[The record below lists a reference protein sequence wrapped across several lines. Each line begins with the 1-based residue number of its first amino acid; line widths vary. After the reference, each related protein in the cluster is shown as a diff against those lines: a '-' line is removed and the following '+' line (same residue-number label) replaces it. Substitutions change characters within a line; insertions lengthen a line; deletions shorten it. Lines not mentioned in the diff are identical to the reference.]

1 MWGESVSILSA
12 AQSNDRLATLI
23 AMRDKLA
30 GDMDDAPPAVVAQ
43 IAARLQ
49 LVLADIAGLPVVG
62 KVSKVDELDQRR
74 KDRLAE
80 AASAQSAK
88 GKARKRPGA

>member
-1 MWGESVSILSA
+1 MSILSA

-49 LVLADIAGLPVVG
+49 LVLTDIAGLPVVG
-62 KVSKVDELDQRR
+62 KVSKLDELEQRR
-74 KDRLAE
+74 KDRLAA
-80 AASAQSAK
+80 AASVEPAPR
-88 GKARKRPGA
+88 KARKRPGA